1 MKEKP
6 SFVYCKVPEDRS
18 PFKSTS
24 KIHKGMYFIMYSYEA
39 CVQFLKVIQ
48 SRIFTIIAIMFRL
61 LMIYGQFDRSFCK

>member
-1 MKEKP
+1 MKE
-6 SFVYCKVPEDRS
+6 SCRFVYCKVPEDRS
-18 PFKSTS
+18 QFKSTL

-61 LMIYGQFDRSFCK
+61 SMFYAISWPI